1 MVDRTHTGCR
11 CRTVQHIS
19 THDGFLRRDTYG
31 TIEYEV
37 ENLGRRLVFVQ
48 WDNGMKVAVFSG
60 EIEIDNNHLHVDV
73 AA

>member
-1 MVDRTHTGCR
+1 
-11 CRTVQHIS
+11 VQHLS
-19 THDGFLRRDTYG
+19 THDGFLRRDTCG

-48 WDNGMKVAVFSG
+48 WDNGMNVAVFSG
-60 EIEIDNNHLHVDV
+60 EIEIDNQVHVDV